1 MATYSVFAPPPR
13 HDGAYQGE
21 RFKFVRDGFSWAAF
35 ILGPIWMLFHRL
47 ALVFILWLAVVVV
60 LGVAMRAL
68 GVPSGTAS
76 LVFLLLALLIG
87 FEASS
92 LQCWTLQRRGWREAG
107 IVVAD
112 ELEAAERRFFD
123 ELRDRD
129 PVAFAAPMQGHPAA
143 MVDRTQGAQDVIGLF
158 PEPRGNR

>member
-1 MATYSVFAPPPR
+1 MAAYSVFAPPLS
-13 HDGAYQGE
+13 HTGTAGAE
-21 RFKFVRDGFSWAAF
+21 RFKFVRDGFSWPAF

-47 ALVFILWLAVVVV
+47 VLVVILWLAVVLV
-60 LGVAMRAL
+60 LGAVIRL
-68 GVPSGTAS
+68 FGVSSGTAS

-87 FEASS
+87 LEASTLRS
-92 LQCWTLQRRGWREAG
+92 WTLKRRGWREIG

-123 ELRDRD
+123 ELRDQDRMGFGT
-129 PVAFAAPMQGHPAA
+129 PLPGRIAMLNQAQG
-143 MVDRTQGAQDVIGLF
+143 GSDVIGLF

>member
-1 MATYSVFAPPPR
+1 MAAYSVFAPPLS
-13 HDGAYQGE
+13 HAGAAGAE
-21 RFKFVRDGFSWAAF
+21 RFKFVRDGFSWPAF

-47 ALVFILWLAVVVV
+47 ALVLLLWLVVV
-60 LGVAMRAL
+60 LVLGAVIRL
-68 GVPSGTAS
+68 FGVPSVTAL

-87 FEASS
+87 LEASTLRS
-92 LQCWTLQRRGWREAG
+92 WTLKRRGWREIG

-123 ELRDRD
+123 ELREQDRMGFGT
-129 PVAFAAPMQGHPAA
+129 PVPGRIA
-143 MVDRTQGAQDVIGLF
+143 MLDQPPGGSDVIGLF

>member
-1 MATYSVFAPPPR
+1 MAAYSVFAPPLS
-13 HDGAYQGE
+13 HAGAAGAE
-21 RFKFVRDGFSWAAF
+21 RFKFVRDGFSWPAL

-47 ALVFILWLAVVVV
+47 ALVLLLWLVVV
-60 LGVAMRAL
+60 LVLGAVIRL
-68 GVPSGTAS
+68 FGVPSGTAL

-87 FEASS
+87 LEASTLRS
-92 LQCWTLQRRGWREAG
+92 WTLKRRGWREIG

-123 ELRDRD
+123 ELREQDRMGFGT
-129 PVAFAAPMQGHPAA
+129 PVPGRIA
-143 MVDRTQGAQDVIGLF
+143 MLDQPPGGSDVIGLF

>member
-1 MATYSVFAPPPR
+1 MAAYSVFAPPLSQA
-13 HDGAYQGE
+13 GAAGAE
-21 RFKFVRDGFSWAAF
+21 RFRFVRDGFSWPAF

-47 ALVFILWLAVVVV
+47 VLVLVLWLAVVLI
-60 LGVAMRAL
+60 LGAVTRLL

-87 FEASS
+87 LEASTLRS
-92 LQCWTLQRRGWREAG
+92 WTLKRRGWREIG

-123 ELRDRD
+123 ELHGQD
-129 PVAFAAPMQGHPAA
+129 PTGFGTPAPGRFAML
-143 MVDRTQGAQDVIGLF
+143 DRTQGGSDVIGLF
-158 PEPRGNR
+158 PEPRGSR